1 MKKFELTKTLFLA
14 AAFVG
19 AISLAS
25 CGGSKKTAD
34 YSAMGKEVVTPCSD
48 EEFHSDQ
55 THFRGTGNAKSTN
68 LSTAKR
74 KANLDANA
82 MLAAGVNRTIKTV
95 TDRYTQDI
103 TVGEASEFA
112 EKFEDMTR
120 SVVNQTLNNVATA
133 CSKTFQG
140 DDGLYNVFVAVEVA
154 KDEML
159 NNISDRISKDDR
171 LRLDYDKMKFENI
184 FNEEMSKLEAERP

>member
-1 MKKFELTKTLFLA
+1 MKKFELTKTLFLV

-19 AISLAS
+19 AVSLAS
-25 CGGSKKTAD
+25 CKGSKKAAVSD
-34 YSAMGKEVVTPCSD
+34 QFGKEVVTPCSD
-48 EEFHSDQ
+48 EDFHSDK
-55 THFRGTGNAKSTN
+55 THFRGTGNAQSTN

-74 KANLDANA
+74 KASLDANA

-103 TVGEASEFA
+103 TVGEASEFV

-120 SVVNQTLNNVATA
+120 SVVNQTLNNVSTA
-133 CSKTFQG
+133 CNKTLQNKE
-140 DDGLYNVFVAVEVA
+140 GLYHVFVAVEVA

-159 NNISDRISKDDR
+159 NNISDRISKNDK
-171 LRLDYDKMKFENI
+171 LKLDYDKMKFENI
-184 FNEEMSKLEAERP
+184 FNEEMAKLEAERP